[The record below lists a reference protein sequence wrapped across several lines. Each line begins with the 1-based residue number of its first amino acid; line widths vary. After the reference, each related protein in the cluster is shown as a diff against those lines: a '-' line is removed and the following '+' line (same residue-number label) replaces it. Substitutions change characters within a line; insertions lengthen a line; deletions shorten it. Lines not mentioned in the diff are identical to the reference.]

1 MPSKKVIVALDS
13 NDLDKTLK
21 LVKNLKKDAYAFK
34 LGYQFFLNFGLIG
47 YKKIYSV
54 SPRIFL
60 DLKLH
65 DIPNT
70 VKKGLEALKKIK
82 PIFTTVH
89 ISGGDDMMLAAKI
102 KGMKTKILGVSIL
115 TSLELFFLH

>member
-13 NDLDKTLK
+13 NNLYKTVN
-21 LVKNLKKDAYAFK
+21 LVKRLKEDAYAFK
-34 LGYQFFLNFGLIG
+34 LGYQFFLNFGLNG

-70 VKKGLEALKKIK
+70 VKK
-82 PIFTTVH
+82 V
-89 ISGGDDMMLAAKI
+89 
-102 KGMKTKILGVSIL
+102 
-115 TSLELFFLH
+115 